1 VKRSPARLV
10 IALSVA
16 ALLAVFIL
24 YTAIAGNATTQLAPS
39 ALAGQTGHVAL
50 VGTVVGKTVGD
61 SHSAGGLRFVL
72 MDVTGNSAARV
83 PVVYHGSVPD
93 LFATGRHVVL
103 TGRVKDGVFVGDN
116 GSLVTKCPSK
126 YAPAKTKSST

>member
-1 VKRSPARLV
+1 VQRSPARLV

-16 ALLAVFIL
+16 AVLAVFVL

-39 ALAGQTGHVAL
+39 ALAGHSGKVTL
-50 VGTVVGKTVGD
+50 VGAVVGRATGD
-61 SHSAGGLRFVL
+61 AHTAAGLHFHVKDISGHSAL
-72 MDVTGNSAARV
+72 RV

-93 LFATGRHVVL
+93 LFGPGRHVVL
-103 TGRVKDGVFVGDN
+103 SGTLANGVFVGDS

-126 YAPAKTKSST
+126 YAPAKSSS

>member
-39 ALAGQTGHVAL
+39 ALQGQTGHVAL
-50 VGTVVGKTVGD
+50 VGMVVGKPTGD
-61 SHSAGGLRFVL
+61 PHSAAGMRFVL
-72 MDVTGNSAARV
+72 KDVTGTSSARV
-83 PVVYHGSVPD
+83 LVDYHGSVPD
-93 LFATGRHVVL
+93 LFKTTAHVVL
-103 TGRVKDGVFVGDN
+103 SGRLRNGVFVGDT

-126 YAPAKTKSST
+126 YAPAKTKST